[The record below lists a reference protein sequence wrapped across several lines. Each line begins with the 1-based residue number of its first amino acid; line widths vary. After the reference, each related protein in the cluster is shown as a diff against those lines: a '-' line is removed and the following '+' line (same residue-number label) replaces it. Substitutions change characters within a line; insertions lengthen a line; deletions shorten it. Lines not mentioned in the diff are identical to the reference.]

1 MNKIQIFIDS
11 ILSIAIIAL
20 FVLIFT
26 GKPEAGVST
35 ESTATF
41 PKEDLTIP
49 VAYLNLDSVLLN
61 YQFAIEANEKLMTKQ
76 EDARLKLNSKARSFQ
91 SEAADFQKKL
101 ENGAFMSRERAEQK
115 QQELLKK
122 QQDLQDLEAKLTND
136 IMLEN
141 QQLNLQLAD
150 TLNSFL
156 AEFNKD
162 GHYQLIFA
170 NTGKDNIL
178 QSAEGY
184 DITAEVVDALNARY
198 ASKTK
203 KK

>member
-1 MNKIQIFIDS
+1 MNKIQIIVDS
-11 ILSIAIIAL
+11 ILGVAIIAL
-20 FVLIFT
+20 FVLFFT
-26 GKPEAGVST
+26 KPAGETGNGEVAAVT
-35 ESTATF
+35 TDGQT
-41 PKEDLTIP
+41 LP

-61 YQFAIEANEKLMTKQ
+61 YQFAIDASEKLMTKQ
-76 EDARLKLNSKARSFQ
+76 EDARLKLNSKARTLQ

-150 TLNSFL
+150 TLNAYL

-162 GHYQLIFA
+162 GRYHIFFA

-178 QSAEGY
+178 QAADGY
-184 DITAEVVDALNARY
+184 DVTAEVVDALNARY
-198 ASKTK
+198 SSKNK